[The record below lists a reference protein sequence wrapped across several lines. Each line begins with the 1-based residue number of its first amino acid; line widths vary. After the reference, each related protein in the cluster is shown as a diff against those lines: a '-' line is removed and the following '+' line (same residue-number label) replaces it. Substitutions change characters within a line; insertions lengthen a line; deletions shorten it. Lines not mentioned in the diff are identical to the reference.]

1 MKSPILYKSLILL
14 SWFISLFLLLYSP
27 LGINEDFM
35 RITFL
40 NVIISSIFFFLYQIH
55 IHKKFVFI
63 SISFLF
69 FISIFITHFQIGL
82 IHILGFE
89 IDNIEFQKFIWG
101 DTSKGSLTIAI
112 SSIGLISFF
121 VGHVFYEK
129 KIKPKI
135 IDKSH
140 VNKYKNLINF
150 LTVSSILFYILFFI
164 TSGSYQLG
172 NYGSGD
178 QIIISNYFLNFFRIF
193 IKAALI
199 LKMYSFSL
207 IINKKSSIRE
217 YIAFIGKPLSVIV
230 LWHVLFSA
238 YVGDRAPILVFSIL
252 YFGVFILNNTSK
264 KSKVVV
270 LSCFILI
277 PILFSVIGA
286 SRSRSDTN
294 SMISRVS
301 ASNYES
307 RYSNNFSQA
316 NMPGLS
322 TLELGLSVRCLNH
335 AVSNVPSNYDYKYG
349 SYQFKQILA
358 SIPFLTGINEQFN
371 DSNKEEASSAD
382 FITFLIQGRNSNYG
396 DATTPI
402 ADLFLDFGVL
412 GVIIGFFI
420 FGRWAKKADLIIIF
434 NHSTSLIHW
443 IAIMFFWS
451 GAVYLGRATFLY
463 YLQSIVQIYIVVE
476 FFKLLFKNKY
486 S

>member
-1 MKSPILYKSLILL
+1 
-14 SWFISLFLLLYSP
+14 
-27 LGINEDFM
+27 
-35 RITFL
+35 
-40 NVIISSIFFFLYQIH
+40 
-55 IHKKFVFI
+55 
-63 SISFLF
+63 
-69 FISIFITHFQIGL
+69 
-82 IHILGFE
+82 
-89 IDNIEFQKFIWG
+89 
-101 DTSKGSLTIAI
+101 
-112 SSIGLISFF
+112 
-121 VGHVFYEK
+121 
-129 KIKPKI
+129 
-135 IDKSH
+135 
-140 VNKYKNLINF
+140 
-150 LTVSSILFYILFFI
+150 
-164 TSGSYQLG
+164 
-172 NYGSGD
+172 
-178 QIIISNYFLNFFRIF
+178 
-193 IKAALI
+193 
-199 LKMYSFSL
+199 MYSFSL